1 MEYQFADGFWWG
13 SATSA
18 PQSEGAAAR
27 DGKSRN
33 IFDYWYEI
41 APERFHDRVGPAEA
55 STFYDHFRTDIG
67 LLKTLGH
74 NTFRTSISWSRLI
87 PDGDGEVNPQAVAF
101 YNAMID
107 ELLAQSI
114 TPFINL
120 YHFDMPLCMQQRG
133 GWESRAVVEAYA
145 RYADICFG
153 LFGDR
158 VTHWFTFNEPI
169 VPVEA
174 GYLNDLHY
182 PCVVDFKRAVTVA
195 YHSVLAHAMAVQRF
209 RARELPGS
217 IGIIL
222 NLSPTY
228 PRSDAPEDRQAAHDA
243 DLLLNRSF
251 LDPVAK
257 GRYPAALLQLLE
269 RHGLMPCCEPQ
280 DAPLIEGGV
289 VDILGVNYY
298 QPRRVQAKEGRR
310 AEGPIASP
318 EDLFSYYAM
327 PGRKINPHRGW
338 EIYEKGLYD
347 ILMDLKENYGNLPCY
362 ISENG
367 MGVEGEEAFIG
378 ADGRVEDDY
387 RIDFIREHLKW
398 LHRALAEG
406 SQCKGYHLWT
416 FIDCWSWLNAY
427 KNRYGLV
434 RLDRADQRRTIK
446 KSGYWFAEAARRN
459 GFD

>member
-1 MEYQFADGFWWG
+1 MKYQFADDFWWG

-18 PQSEGAAAR
+18 PQSEGASAR
-27 DGKSRN
+27 DGKSQN
-33 IFDYWYEI
+33 IFDYWYDI
-41 APERFHDRVGPAEA
+41 APERFHHQVGPSEA
-55 STFYDHFRTDIG
+55 STFYDHFQQDIL
-67 LLKTLGH
+67 LLKKLGH

-87 PDGDGEVNPQAVAF
+87 PDGEGEVNPKAVAF
-101 YNAMID
+101 YNALID
-107 ELLAQSI
+107 GLLAEGI

-120 YHFDMPLCMQQRG
+120 YHFDMPMCMQRKG

-145 RYADICFG
+145 RYAKTCFS

-182 PCVVDFKRAVTVA
+182 PCVVDFKRAVAVA
-195 YHSVLAHAMAVQRF
+195 YHSVLAHAKAVKEF
-209 RARELPGS
+209 RALGHQGA

-228 PRSDAPEDRQAAHDA
+228 PRSNSQEDGVAAHHA
-243 DLLLNRSF
+243 DLLLNKSF
-251 LDPVAK
+251 LDPVTK
-257 GRYPAALLQLLE
+257 GRYPQDLVDLLRANDLLPQTAPEDAQLIA
-269 RHGLMPCCEPQ
+269 
-280 DAPLIEGGV
+280 DGV

-298 QPRRVQAKEGRR
+298 QPRRVKAKEDYR
-310 AEGPIASP
+310 ADAPVTMP
-318 EDLFSYYAM
+318 EDLFSYYDM

-347 ILMDLKENYGNLPCY
+347 ILMDLKENYGNIPCY

-378 ADGRVEDDY
+378 PTGRVEDDY
-387 RIDFIREHLKW
+387 RIAFIRDHLKW
-398 LHRALAEG
+398 LHQALSEG
-406 SQCKGYHLWT
+406 SNCKGYHLWT

-434 RLDRADQRRTIK
+434 RLERESQQRTLK
-446 KSGYWFAEAARRN
+446 KSGYWFAETARQN

>member
-1 MEYQFADGFWWG
+1 MKYQFADDFWWG

-27 DGKSRN
+27 DGKSQN

-41 APERFHDRVGPAEA
+41 APERFHHQVGPSET
-55 STFYDHFRTDIG
+55 STFYDNFQQDIL
-67 LLKTLGH
+67 LLKNLGH

-87 PDGDGEVNPQAVAF
+87 PDGDGEVNPKAVAF
-101 YNAMID
+101 YNALID
-107 ELLAQSI
+107 SLLAQGI

-120 YHFDMPLCMQQRG
+120 YHFDMPLCMQQQG
-133 GWESRAVVEAYA
+133 GWESRAVVDAYA
-145 RYADICFG
+145 RYAKTCFS

-158 VTHWFTFNEPI
+158 VSHWFTFNEPI

-182 PCVVDFKRAVTVA
+182 PCVIDFKRAITVA
-195 YHSVLAHAMAVQRF
+195 YHSVLAHAKAVSEF
-209 RARELPGS
+209 RALGNQGS

-228 PRSDAPEDRQAAHDA
+228 PRSDSQEDGVAAHYA
-243 DLLLNRSF
+243 DLLLNKSF
-251 LDPVAK
+251 LDPVTK
-257 GRYPAALLQLLE
+257 GRYPDDLVNLLRANDLLPQTAAEDAQLIA
-269 RHGLMPCCEPQ
+269 
-280 DAPLIEGGV
+280 DGV

-298 QPRRVQAKEGRR
+298 QPRRVKAKEGYQ
-310 AEGPIASP
+310 ASDPVTMP

-347 ILMDLKENYGNLPCY
+347 ILMDLKENYGNIPCY

-378 ADGRVEDDY
+378 ASGRVEDDY
-387 RIDFIREHLKW
+387 RIDFIRDHLKW
-398 LHRALAEG
+398 LHQALSEG
-406 SQCKGYHLWT
+406 SNCKGYHLWT

-434 RLDRADQRRTIK
+434 RLERDSQQRTIK
-446 KSGYWFAEAARRN
+446 KSGYWFAETARQN

>member
-1 MEYQFADGFWWG
+1 MNYQFAGDFWWG

-41 APERFHDRVGPAEA
+41 APERFHNRVGPAEA
-55 STFYDHFRTDIG
+55 STFYDRFGDDIR

-74 NTFRTSISWSRLI
+74 NSFRTSISWSRLI

-101 YNAMID
+101 YNQLID
-107 ELLAQSI
+107 GLLAEGI
-114 TPFINL
+114 IPFINL

-133 GWESRAVVEAYA
+133 GWESREVVAAYG
-145 RYADICFG
+145 RYAKTCFS

-158 VTHWFTFNEPI
+158 VQHWFTFNEPI

-182 PCVVDFKRAVTVA
+182 PCVVDFRRAVTVA
-195 YHSVLAHAMAVQRF
+195 YHSVLAHATAVGHY
-209 RARELPGS
+209 RALGQTGT

-228 PRSDAPEDRQAAHDA
+228 PRSGSEEDLLAAHHA
-243 DLLLNRSF
+243 DLLLNKSF
-251 LDPVAK
+251 LDPVTK
-257 GRYPAALLQLLE
+257 GRYPAALLALLE
-269 RHGLMPCCEPQ
+269 RHGLLPHCEPQ
-280 DAPLIEGGV
+280 DAQLIAAGT
-289 VDILGVNYY
+289 VDLLGVNYY
-298 QPRRVQAKEGRR
+298 QPRRVMAKEGYRPGE
-310 AEGPIASP
+310 AIALP

-338 EIYEKGLYD
+338 EIYEQGLYD

-387 RIDFIREHLKW
+387 RIDFIREHLQW
-398 LHRALAEG
+398 LHRALEEG
-406 SQCKGYHLWT
+406 SNCKGYHLWT

-434 RLDRADQRRTIK
+434 RLELASQRRTIK
-446 KSGYWFAEAARRN
+446 KSGYWFAETARKN

>member
-1 MEYQFADGFWWG
+1 MKYQFADDFWWG

-18 PQSEGAAAR
+18 PQSEGASAR
-27 DGKSRN
+27 DGKNQN
-33 IFDYWYEI
+33 IFDYWYDI
-41 APERFHDRVGPAEA
+41 APERFHHQVGPSEA
-55 STFYDHFRTDIG
+55 STFYDRFQQDIL
-67 LLKTLGH
+67 LLKKLGH

-87 PDGDGEVNPQAVAF
+87 PDGEGEVNPKAVAF
-101 YNAMID
+101 YNALID
-107 ELLAQSI
+107 GLLAEGI

-120 YHFDMPLCMQQRG
+120 YHFDMPMCMQRKG

-145 RYADICFG
+145 RYAKTCFS

-182 PCVVDFKRAVTVA
+182 PCVVDFKRAVAVA
-195 YHSVLAHAMAVQRF
+195 YHSVLAHAKAVKEF
-209 RARELPGS
+209 RALGHQGA

-228 PRSDAPEDRQAAHDA
+228 PRSNSQEDGVAAHHA
-243 DLLLNRSF
+243 DLLLNKSF
-251 LDPVAK
+251 LDPVTK
-257 GRYPAALLQLLE
+257 GRYPQDLVDLLRANDLLPQTAPEDAQLIA
-269 RHGLMPCCEPQ
+269 
-280 DAPLIEGGV
+280 DGV

-298 QPRRVQAKEGRR
+298 QPRRVKAKEGYR
-310 AEGPIASP
+310 ADASVTMP
-318 EDLFSYYAM
+318 EDLFSYYDM

-347 ILMDLKENYGNLPCY
+347 ILMDLKENYGNIPCY

-378 ADGRVEDDY
+378 PTGRVEDDY
-387 RIDFIREHLKW
+387 RIDFIRDHLKW
-398 LHRALAEG
+398 LHQALSEG
-406 SQCKGYHLWT
+406 SNCKGYHLWT

-434 RLDRADQRRTIK
+434 RLERESQQRTLK
-446 KSGYWFAEAARRN
+446 KSGYWFAETARQN

>member
-1 MEYQFADGFWWG
+1 MKYHFADDFWWG

-18 PQSEGAAAR
+18 PQSEGASAR

-33 IFDYWYEI
+33 IFDYWHET
-41 APERFHDRVGPAEA
+41 APERFHHQVGPSEA
-55 STFYDHFRTDIG
+55 STFYDNFRDDIL

-87 PDGDGEVNPQAVAF
+87 PDGDGEVNPKAVAF
-101 YNAMID
+101 YNALID
-107 ELLAQSI
+107 SLLAQGI

-120 YHFDMPLCMQQRG
+120 YHFDMPLCMQQKG

-145 RYADICFG
+145 RYAKTCFT

-182 PCVVDFKRAVTVA
+182 PCVVDFKRAVVVA
-195 YHSVLAHAMAVQRF
+195 YHSVLAHAKAVSHF
-209 RARELPGS
+209 RALGNEGT

-228 PRSDAPEDRQAAHDA
+228 PRSTRQEDLLAANYA
-243 DLLLNRSF
+243 DLLLNKSF
-251 LDPVAK
+251 LDPVTK
-257 GRYPAALLQLLE
+257 GRYPQELVDLLKANGLQPQTKPEDAQLIA
-269 RHGLMPCCEPQ
+269 
-280 DAPLIEGGV
+280 DGV

-298 QPRRVQAKEGRR
+298 QPRRVKAKEGFRTTDR
-310 AEGPIASP
+310 VTMP
-318 EDLFSYYAM
+318 EDLFSYYEM

-347 ILMDLKENYGNLPCY
+347 ILMDLKENYGNIPCY

-378 ADGRVEDDY
+378 ASGRVEDDY
-387 RIDFIREHLKW
+387 RIDFIRDHLKW
-398 LHRALAEG
+398 LHQALAEG

-434 RLDRADQRRTIK
+434 RLDRENQRRTLK
-446 KSGYWFAEAARRN
+446 KSGYWFAETARQN

>member
-1 MEYQFADGFWWG
+1 MKYQFPDDFWWG

-18 PQSEGAAAR
+18 AQSEGAALR
-27 DGKSRN
+27 DGKSKN

-41 APERFHDRVGPAEA
+41 APERFHDRIGPENT
-55 STFYDHFRTDIG
+55 STFYDCYKQDIL
-67 LLKTLGH
+67 LLKALGH

-87 PDGDGEVNPQAVAF
+87 PTGDGELNPKAIAF
-101 YNAMID
+101 YHALID
-107 ELLAQSI
+107 NLLANGI

-120 YHFDMPLCMQQRG
+120 YHFDMPLCMQEKG
-133 GWESRAVVEAYA
+133 GWENPAVVDAYA
-145 RYADICFG
+145 RYAKTCFM

-158 VTHWFTFNEPI
+158 VKHWFTFNEPI

-182 PCVVDFKRAVTVA
+182 PCIVDFKRAVTVA
-195 YHSVLAHAMAVQRF
+195 YHCVLAHAKAVSAYRQLRQ
-209 RARELPGS
+209 GGT

-228 PRSDAPEDRQAAHDA
+228 PRSDSIEDQVAAHHA

-251 LDPVAK
+251 LDPVTK
-257 GRYPAALLQLLE
+257 GVYPDDLIALLRQHDLLPHIE
-269 RHGLMPCCEPQ
+269 AS
-280 DAPLIEGGV
+280 DAHLIASGT
-289 VDILGVNYY
+289 VDLLGVNYY
-298 QPRRVQAKEGRR
+298 QPRRIQAKETPVVIGQVKT
-310 AEGPIASP
+310 P
-318 EDLFSYYAM
+318 EDLFSFYFM

-347 ILMDLKENYGNLPCY
+347 ILKDLKENYGNIPCY

-367 MGVEGEEAFIG
+367 MGVEGEEQFIDATG
-378 ADGRVEDDY
+378 MVDDDY
-387 RIDFIREHLKW
+387 RIDFIRDHLTW
-398 LHRALAEG
+398 LHQAVQEG
-406 SQCKGYHLWT
+406 CNCKGYHLWT

-434 RLDRADQRRTIK
+434 RLNMVDQTRTLK
-446 KSGYWFAEAARRN
+446 KSGYWFANVARQN
-459 GFD
+459 GFN

>member
-1 MEYQFADGFWWG
+1 MKYQFADDFWWG

-18 PQSEGAAAR
+18 PQSEGASAR

-33 IFDYWYEI
+33 IFDYWHETV
-41 APERFHDRVGPAEA
+41 PERFHHQVGPSEA
-55 STFYDHFRTDIG
+55 STFYDNFQQDIL
-67 LLKTLGH
+67 LLKKLGH

-87 PDGDGEVNPQAVAF
+87 PEGDSEVNPKAVAF
-101 YNAMID
+101 YNALID
-107 ELLAQSI
+107 SLLAQGI

-120 YHFDMPLCMQQRG
+120 YHFDMPLCMQQKG
-133 GWESRAVVEAYA
+133 GWESRTVVEAYA
-145 RYADICFG
+145 NYAKTCFT

-182 PCVVDFKRAVTVA
+182 PCVVDFKRAVVVA
-195 YHSVLAHAMAVQRF
+195 YHSVLAHAKAVSHF
-209 RARELPGS
+209 RAVGNEGT

-228 PRSDAPEDRQAAHDA
+228 PRSTSQEDLLAANYA
-243 DLLLNRSF
+243 DLLLNKSF
-251 LDPVAK
+251 LDPVTK
-257 GRYPAALLQLLE
+257 GRYPQELVDLLKANGLLPQTAPEDAQLI
-269 RHGLMPCCEPQ
+269 
-280 DAPLIEGGV
+280 ANGV

-298 QPRRVQAKEGRR
+298 QPRRVKAKEGFR
-310 AEGPIASP
+310 ATDRVTMP
-318 EDLFSYYAM
+318 EDLFSYYEM

-347 ILMDLKENYGNLPCY
+347 ILTDLKENYGNIPCY

-378 ADGRVEDDY
+378 ATGRVEDDY

-398 LHRALAEG
+398 LHQALAEG
-406 SQCKGYHLWT
+406 SNCKGYHLWT

-434 RLDRADQRRTIK
+434 RLDRESQRRTLK
-446 KSGYWFAEAARRN
+446 KSGYWFAETAKQN

>member
-1 MEYQFADGFWWG
+1 M
-13 SATSA
+13 
-18 PQSEGAAAR
+18 
-27 DGKSRN
+27 
-33 IFDYWYEI
+33 
-41 APERFHDRVGPAEA
+41 
-55 STFYDHFRTDIG
+55 
-67 LLKTLGH
+67 
-74 NTFRTSISWSRLI
+74 
-87 PDGDGEVNPQAVAF
+87 
-101 YNAMID
+101 
-107 ELLAQSI
+107 LAQGI

-145 RYADICFG
+145 RYADTCFG

-209 RARELPGS
+209 RARELPGN

-269 RHGLMPCCEPQ
+269 RHGLMPHCEPQ
-280 DAPLIEGGV
+280 DAQLIEDGV

-298 QPRRVQAKEGRR
+298 QPRRVLAKEG
-310 AEGPIASP
+310 AAP
-318 EDLFSYYAM
+318 
-327 PGRKINPHRGW
+327 
-338 EIYEKGLYD
+338 
-347 ILMDLKENYGNLPCY
+347 
-362 ISENG
+362 
-367 MGVEGEEAFIG
+367 
-378 ADGRVEDDY
+378 
-387 RIDFIREHLKW
+387 
-398 LHRALAEG
+398 
-406 SQCKGYHLWT
+406 
-416 FIDCWSWLNAY
+416 
-427 KNRYGLV
+427 
-434 RLDRADQRRTIK
+434 RADRIA
-446 KSGYWFAEAARRN
+446 G
-459 GFD
+459 GFVQLLCNAGPQNQSAPRLGDLRKGAVRHPDGSERKLRQSALLYFGKRHGR